1 MLAAQKTAGNLSWY
15 FSLLATWSAPSLP
28 WEPTANPNAEDTGPE
43 EGDRI
48 PLHKEEE
55 STLWF
60 PPENPKQGWCPWR
73 FLFDQTTPANSM
85 AVVFV
90 NPKGVSYRN
99 KLLQSPVQ
107 PKKNVFTQ
115 SIPIGLNQIYLGPSL
130 DFILAEDTGLEEIT
144 KNAVAAIEDYA
155 SFLTRSNMK

>member
-1 MLAAQKTAGNLSWY
+1 
-15 FSLLATWSAPSLP
+15 
-28 WEPTANPNAEDTGPE
+28 
-43 EGDRI
+43 
-48 PLHKEEE
+48 
-55 STLWF
+55 
-60 PPENPKQGWCPWR
+60 
-73 FLFDQTTPANSM
+73 M

-107 PKKNVFTQ
+107 PKKNMFTQ

-130 DFILAEDTGLEEIT
+130 DFILAEDTGLEQLT
-144 KNAVAAIEDYA
+144 KDAVAAIEDYA